1 MATRRK
7 RARKG
12 DRFMNLVLVVLLV
25 AAIAIATPVFLDILG
40 GSRETL
46 TLTVEAGQPLPEAA
60 AFLPGSTGEAQYTA
74 DTSAERMDVPGQYQ
88 LTLKSENKEYDAV
101 LVVRDTVKPIATAV
115 AQTVSGGSEIKAE
128 SFVKEIHDATAVT
141 VSFET
146 APDTAAPGQQQVVIL
161 LTDLGSNVARLE
173 TTLTVVVDTVAP
185 EITGVKD
192 LTAYV
197 GDSVAYRAGVSATDD
212 TDASVQLQIDSAAV
226 DLSTPGVYKVI
237 YSATDAAG
245 NTASVEATVTVK
257 EKLANH
263 VDIETI
269 YAAVDAQLARFIKDG
284 MSDRDKAEAIY
295 VWTRIHFTYG
305 GHTDTTDY
313 IQSAYQFLTTKKGDC
328 YGYFA
333 LQKLMLER
341 LGIPTIDVKKVKNF
355 EGDSNHYWLL
365 VSIDKGQSYYHYD
378 NVWSKQ
384 LCLVTDSHLNAFS
397 KYVKNCFNRDE
408 SLYPPTPTEDL
419 PGRALPWDDPTIV
432 NAVP

>member
-7 RARKG
+7 KARKG
-12 DRFMNLVLVVLLV
+12 DRLMNLLLVVLLA
-25 AAIAIATPVFLDILG
+25 AAIAIATPVFLGILG
-40 GSRETL
+40 GNRETL
-46 TLTVEAGQPLPEAA
+46 TLTVEAGEALPEAA
-60 AFLPGSTGEAQYTA
+60 AFLPDSDELAEYIG
-74 DTSAERMDVPGQYQ
+74 DTSAVRMDVPGEYR
-88 LTLKSENKEYDAV
+88 LSLKSGNKEWDAV

-115 AQTVSGGSEIKAE
+115 AQTVSGGSDVKAE

-141 VSFET
+141 VSFEQ
-146 APDTAAPGQQQVVIL
+146 APDTTAPGNQQVVVL
-161 LTDLGSNVARLE
+161 LKDLGGNVARLE
-173 TTLTVVVDTVAP
+173 TTVTVVIDTVAP

-192 LTAYV
+192 LVAYA
-197 GDSVAYRAGVSATDD
+197 GDSVAYRAGITATDD
-212 TDASVQLQIDSAAV
+212 TDVSVQLEIDSTGV

-245 NTASVEATVTVK
+245 NTTTKEAAVTVK

-284 MSDRDKAEAIY
+284 MSDRDKAEAVY

-365 VSIDKGQSYYHYD
+365 VSIDKGENFYHYD

-419 PGRALPWDDPTIV
+419 PGRALPWDEPAIV